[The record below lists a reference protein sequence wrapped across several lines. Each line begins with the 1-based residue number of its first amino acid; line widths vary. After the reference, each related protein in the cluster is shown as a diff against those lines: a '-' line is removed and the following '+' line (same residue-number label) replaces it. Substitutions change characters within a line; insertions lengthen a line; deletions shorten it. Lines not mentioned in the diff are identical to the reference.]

1 MSTEKKKINYNGME
15 LECID
20 SGYWP
25 DGVTLV
31 LRDRDDEVE
40 PIDVKVICLHNGIAF
55 YADGES
61 SAEWGC
67 WAILPP
73 KPAPRRLTNREAH
86 ELCKN
91 GYSILRASGFI
102 IDRNDYYAENE
113 NDPLCNSA
121 LKLRAPNSDEWLEPT
136 SDLLESAV

>member
-1 MSTEKKKINYNGME
+1 MSTEKKTINYNGMK
-15 LECID
+15 LECIK

-25 DGVTLV
+25 DGITLV

-40 PIDVKVICLHNGIAF
+40 PTDVKVICLHNGIAF

-73 KPAPRRLTNREAH
+73 KPAPRRLTNRELAG
-86 ELCKN
+86 LCRK
-91 GYSILRASGFI
+91 GWEILSRCTVFHTHF
-102 IDRNDYYAENE
+102 YAIEAE
-113 NDPLCNSA
+113 KMSCGEHIRS
-121 LKLRAPNSDEWLEPT
+121 LRAPNSDEWLEPT
-136 SDLLESAV
+136 SDLLEVGG